1 MGGGGEGIRGQRST
15 SFHHELGDTIFKSS
29 AVGAR
34 RRLAVAP
41 GSVVGAVL
49 DTDVLEPARRNVVA
63 LLIDVVVAARVFV
76 RPPELPVVAF
86 RNAFVVD
93 GVLLL
98 VGGVGPIEVLV
109 LLVRVLIGVAPYR

>member
-1 MGGGGEGIRGQRST
+1 MFLQGH
-15 SFHHELGDTIFKSS
+15 FFKSS

-41 GSVVGAVL
+41 GRVVGAVL

-76 RPPELPVVAF
+76 RPPKLPVVAF
-86 RNAFVVD
+86 RHAFVVD
-93 GVLLL
+93 GVLL
-98 VGGVGPIEVLV
+98 VISG
-109 LLVRVLIGVAPYR
+109 IGTNRSTGASCPGAYWRCPVPLTV